1 MELFRLS
8 GMEQSEPLALERVVK
23 TFADFVSGDL
33 HVSDHVIVYHKCYRL
48 QSDPGRSS
56 GRIEFV
62 FDLKKFEGKLWLVS
76 QFRNPRFIKLRGGF
90 VQKPGNSLQPASIV
104 VVDGYGDTL
113 LSIEGMTE
121 FELLRNLRSNVG
133 LFCSAPPTDS
143 VPPSWINLLE
153 RLVLSVQSF
162 PVHES
167 NKVGTRT
174 RQLLLGILYE
184 FQLATK

>member
-23 TFADFVSGDL
+23 TFADFVAGDL
-33 HVSDHVIVYHKCYRL
+33 RVSDPVIVYHKSYRL

-56 GRIEFV
+56 GRSEFV

-76 QFRNPRFIKLRGGF
+76 QFQNPRFIKMRGGF
-90 VQKPGNSLQPASIV
+90 VQNPGNFLRPASIV
-104 VVDGYGDTL
+104 LVNGFGDTL

-121 FELLRNLRSNVG
+121 FELLHNLRSNVD
-133 LFCSAPPTDS
+133 LFRSAPPTDS

-167 NKVGTRT
+167 NKVGKRT
-174 RQLLLGILYE
+174 RELLLGILYE
-184 FQLATK
+184 FQLASK